1 MPVTWNVVWVTGA
14 GTGIGREVAL
24 SLARRGVK
32 VAISGRTAAT
42 LNEVASLLDGISV
55 YPVDVTDRVA
65 CAAVVRNI
73 EADLGPIDLAILNA
87 GVWHPMSAAHFD
99 PDKARQSM
107 DVNYMGLVHGVAA
120 LMPVMIARRAGHIAL
135 VASVAGYRG
144 LPKAAG
150 YAPSK
155 AAAISLAECL
165 KPDLERHGVSIS
177 VVNPGFV
184 ETPMTSVNTFP
195 MPFILKADDAA
206 VRIIRGLER
215 ARFEV
220 AFPWQLVLILKMAR
234 LLPYG
239 AYFWFARTFLS
250 PPAQK
255 P

>member
-1 MPVTWNVVWVTGA
+1 MAVTWNVVWVSGA
-14 GTGIGREVAL
+14 GTGIGHDIAL
-24 SLARRGVK
+24 ALARRGTK

-42 LNEVASLLDGISV
+42 LNEVAHLHKGISV
-55 YPVDVTDRVA
+55 YPLDVTDCDA
-65 CAAVVRNI
+65 CAAVVRRI
-73 EADLGPIDLAILNA
+73 ETDLGPIDLAILNA
-87 GVWHPMSAAHFD
+87 GVWYPMSAAQFD
-99 PDKARQSM
+99 PGKARASM
-107 DVNYMGLVHGVAA
+107 DVNYMGLVHGLAA
-120 LMPVMIARRAGHIAL
+120 LMPSMIARGGGHIAL

-184 ETPMTSVNTFP
+184 ETPMTKVNTFP

-206 VRIIRGLER
+206 ARIIRGLER
-215 ARFEV
+215 GRFEV
-220 AFPWQLVLILKMAR
+220 AFPWQLVWILKVAR

-250 PPAQK
+250 PPARK